1 MPGRRPADD
10 ADRAAG
16 DGLPDI
22 ALDLG
27 DGRTLQLPCK
37 RHPRARRIKLSVD
50 DRGPR
55 LTLPLRASLRTAERF
70 AQEHVAW
77 LETQLA
83 NLAVEAPE
91 PLRAGATATLPLRGE
106 WLPVRW
112 TAGRVNRVTLVDGE
126 LLFEQRGSSDSA
138 LRRALREFYEAQAR
152 ADLASWLP
160 EYVAGL
166 PRQPSRIV
174 LRRMNSQWGSL
185 SPAAVVALDL
195 SLVLA
200 RPSAFE
206 YVLVHELCHLI
217 RADHSPAFWREVQ
230 ARCPQWRRERNYFHA
245 EGRALKARMRAVT

>member
-1 MPGRRPADD
+1 MADA
-10 ADRAAG
+10 ADRLTTG
-16 DGLPDI
+16 DDLPDI
-22 ALDLG
+22 ALRLG

-50 DRGPR
+50 ERGPR

-70 AQEHVAW
+70 AQDHVAW
-77 LETQLA
+77 LETQIA
-83 NLAVEAPE
+83 NLAIDAPE
-91 PLRAGATATLPLRGE
+91 PLRAGITATLPLRGE

-112 TAGRVNRVTLVDGE
+112 IGGRVNRVTLQDGE
-126 LLFEQRGSSDSA
+126 LLFERRGNSDSA
-138 LRRALREFYEAQAR
+138 VRRALRDFYEAQAR
-152 ADLASWLP
+152 ADLAAWLP
-160 EYVAGL
+160 KYIDAL

-174 LRRMNSQWGSL
+174 LRKMSSQWGSL
-185 SPAAVVALDL
+185 APSGVVSLDL

-230 ARCPQWRRERNYFHA
+230 ARCPHWRRERTYFHA
-245 EGRALKARMRAVT
+245 EGRALKAGLRALT

>member
-1 MPGRRPADD
+1 MPGWRAADD

-37 RHPRARRIKLSVD
+37 RHPLARRIKLSVD

-83 NLAVEAPE
+83 HLAVEAPE
-91 PLRAGATATLPLRGE
+91 PLRAGITTILPLRGE

-112 TAGRVNRVTLVDGE
+112 TAGRVNRVTLADGE
-126 LLFEQRGSSDSA
+126 LLFEQRGNSDSA
-138 LRRALREFYEAQAR
+138 VRRALREFYEAQAR

-160 EYVAGL
+160 KYVAGL

-230 ARCPQWRRERNYFHA
+230 ARCPQWRRERSYFHA

>member
-1 MPGRRPADD
+1 MKDA
-10 ADRAAG
+10 ADRTATG

-22 ALDLG
+22 PLRLG
-27 DGRTLQLPCK
+27 DGRTLHLPCK

-55 LTLPLRASLRTAERF
+55 LTLPLRASVRTAERF
-70 AQEHVAW
+70 AQDHVAW
-77 LETQLA
+77 LEAQLA
-83 NLAVEAPE
+83 HLASDAPE
-91 PLRAGATATLPLRGE
+91 PLRAGLTATLPLRGE

-112 TAGRVNRVTLVDGE
+112 RAGRVNRVTLADGG
-126 LLFEQRGSSDSA
+126 LLFERRGDSDSA
-138 LRRALREFYEAQAR
+138 VRRALREFYEAQAR
-152 ADLASWLP
+152 ADVAGWLP
-160 EYVAGL
+160 KYVGAL

-174 LRRMNSQWGSL
+174 LRRMSSQWGSL
-185 SPAAVVALDL
+185 APSGVVALDL

-230 ARCPQWRRERNYFHA
+230 ARCPHWRRERTYFHE
-245 EGRALKARMRAVT
+245 EGRALKARLRSLT